1 MPMVHPLCELPIAA
15 PQKKLIVKVRVLVFH
30 GVLVHEE
37 YIRGFGLYKKSRNER
52 RISP

>member
-15 PQKKLIVKVRVLVFH
+15 PQKKLVVKVRVLVFNS
-30 GVLVHEE
+30 VLVHEK
-37 YIRGFGLYKKSRNER
+37 YIRGFGLFEKNER